1 MRTGFEAM
9 RLGAVAYIVPF
20 IFVYSPSL
28 LLIGSFIEVTLA
40 VTTALAGT
48 ALLAIALSG
57 FLFRPVGLI
66 WRLVLTV
73 AGVALIVPP
82 IGPIRYSE
90 ALNIG
95 GGTLGLV
102 FIAIEWKARRAA
114 AARVAP
120 TGGAV

>member
-28 LLIGSFIEVTLA
+28 LLIGSFLEVTLA

-48 ALLAIALSG
+48 ALLAVALTG
-57 FLFRPVGLI
+57 FLFRPVGLV

-82 IGPIRYSE
+82 IGPIHYSE

-95 GGTLGLV
+95 GGALGV
-102 FIAIEWKARRAA
+102 IYIAIEWKARRAA
-114 AARVAP
+114 AARVP
-120 TGGAV
+120 SISGAV